1 MPKFTKNAIKE
12 TFLKLLEERPLSQI
26 TIKDIV
32 EECGINRNSFYYHYA
47 DMPALIE
54 EVMKEEVD
62 TLIREY
68 PSIDSLE
75 DGIDAALAFVLKN
88 KKACLHIYNSVNRE
102 IFERYLM
109 KECEYV
115 VSTYINSVT
124 PGLKVEDKD
133 REIIIAYHKYVMFGA
148 IIDWLST
155 GMRSDLV
162 DDLHRLYELRMEI
175 SSEMLRKHEDYK

>member
-1 MPKFTKNAIKE
+1 MANFTEKAIKE

-26 TIKDIV
+26 TVKELV

-54 EVMKEEVD
+54 EIVTEQID

-68 PSIDSLE
+68 PTIESLE
-75 DGIDAALAFVLKN
+75 QCIDAALAFALQHKR
-88 KKACLHIYNSVNRE
+88 ACLHIYNSINRE

-115 VSTYINSVT
+115 VTTYIRTVFPDAN
-124 PGLKVEDKD
+124 LKKEDL
-133 REIIIAYHKYVMFGA
+133 EIIISYHKFICYGA
-148 IIDWLST
+148 IIDWLNK
-155 GMRSDLV
+155 GMQDDIQAAFLKLSELGRDITTEMVQRSL
-162 DDLHRLYELRMEI
+162 EG
-175 SSEMLRKHEDYK
+175 